1 MSLKLNVR
9 KVVWPMK
16 VPFRITG
23 HIFTS
28 ADSIRVDLID
38 DDLVG
43 SGEGLGA
50 YYLGETADTLL
61 EQVESLRSEIEAGIS
76 LDDLQNLLPAG
87 GARNALDC
95 ALWDLTAKRERKSI
109 WELTG
114 IEPKSRTTV
123 ITIGI
128 QDTPQAMAEDAAR
141 AASYP
146 VIKVKLDG
154 VDPVPR
160 MQAIRAARPDATL
173 IIDANQGFTIETLRD
188 VLGPFE
194 ELGVSMIEQPLPRGG
209 DEALSGVKSPIPIC
223 ADESCLHRGELFQA
237 LDRYDMINIKL
248 DKTGGLTE
256 ALALA
261 KEAQANGKRLMV
273 GNMVGTSLSMAP
285 AFVIAQM
292 CDFVDLDGPLA
303 LKSDQVVPMK
313 YVGAEVS
320 LPEQG
325 LWGSA
330 R

>member
-1 MSLKLNVR
+1 MSLRLSVR
-9 KVVWPMK
+9 KAIWPMK

-23 HIFTS
+23 HVFT
-28 ADSIRVDLID
+28 AANSIHVDLVED
-38 DDLVG
+38 GLVG

-50 YYLGETADTLL
+50 YYLDESADSLL
-61 EQVESLRSEIEAGIS
+61 EQVESVRADIEAGLS

-114 IEPKSRTTV
+114 IEPKPQTTV
-123 ITIGI
+123 FTIGI
-128 QDTPQAMAEDAAR
+128 QDTPQEMADDAAR
-141 AASYP
+141 ATTYP

-173 IIDANQGFTIETLRD
+173 IIDANQGFTIETLRE
-188 VLGPFE
+188 VLDPFA
-194 ELGVSMIEQPLPRGG
+194 ELGISMIEQPLPRGG
-209 DEALSGVKSPIPIC
+209 DEALSDVTSPIPIC
-223 ADESCLHRGELFQA
+223 ADESCLHRGELPQA

-261 KEAQANGKRLMV
+261 KEAQKNGKGLMV

-285 AFVIAQM
+285 AFVIAQI

-303 LKSDQVVPMK
+303 LKSDQGVSMQ
-313 YVGAEVS
+313 YNGAEVS
-320 LPEQG
+320 WPEQG
-325 LWGSA
+325 LWGGA
-330 R
+330 V

>member
-109 WELTG
+109 WELTD
-114 IEPKSRTTV
+114 IEPKSQSTV

-160 MQAIRAARPDATL
+160 MQAIRSARPDATL

>member
-1 MSLKLNVR
+1 
-9 KVVWPMK
+9 MK

-114 IEPKSRTTV
+114 IEPKSQTTV

-188 VLGPFE
+188 VLGPFA

>member
-1 MSLKLNVR
+1 
-9 KVVWPMK
+9 MK

-188 VLGPFE
+188 VLGPFA

>member
-9 KVVWPMK
+9 RVVWPMK

-114 IEPKSRTTV
+114 IEPKSQTTV

-188 VLGPFE
+188 VLGPFA